1 MSGSIADIS
10 EPVNHRGR
18 VILSVCIACGVIET
32 LAVALRFLSRAKIKA
47 RLGVDD
53 WFIFASLWPKYV
65 MILLGGFCE

>member
-1 MSGSIADIS
+1 MSESIANTT
-10 EPVNHRGR
+10 EPVNRRGR

-32 LAVALRFLSRAKIKA
+32 LAVGLRFLSRAKIKA

-53 WFIFASLWPKYV
+53 WFIFASLWPNYV